1 MSEGMGLFIL
11 GIVTTLTILFLF
23 GRIKIRSGRPVIERA
38 INRRLSEGPYIVA
51 VGGGTGLSTLLRGI
65 KSFTR
70 NITAVVAVTDEGG
83 SSGRLRNEWGM
94 LPPGDVR
101 NCIAALAENDSE
113 LKRILDFRF
122 DRGELAGH
130 SLGNLLLLAVTEMSG
145 DFSKAV
151 EKMNHL
157 LSIRGRVLPVTTE
170 GITLMGKTRDG
181 LKVKGELDIS
191 EHGHELNEIW
201 LEPINAKPLPEV
213 LSAVNDADV
222 ILLGPG
228 SLFTSV
234 IPNLLL
240 PDFADKLRDSD
251 VPKIYICNLMTQPDE
266 TQGMNVAQHL
276 DWVSAAIGRVPDF
289 VIANSDPVPDDI
301 IENYRKKGAEPL
313 YLDDMQRDTIKNM
326 GCNCIEAP
334 IMSVFENEKEGRVL
348 RHDSQKLAS
357 VIFRLIR
364 RIKGD

>member
-1 MSEGMGLFIL
+1 MTLFIL
-11 GIVTTLTILFLF
+11 GVITTLVILFMF
-23 GRIKIRSGRPVIERA
+23 GRLKFSSGRPVLERA

-83 SSGRLRNEWGM
+83 SSGRIRNEWGM

-151 EKMNHL
+151 EIMNHL

-170 GITLMGKTRDG
+170 GITLMGKTKGG
-181 LKVKGELDIS
+181 LTVKGELSIS
-191 EHGHELNEIW
+191 EHGRNLSEIW
-201 LEPINAKPLPEV
+201 LEPHDAKPLPDV
-213 LSAVNDADV
+213 LSAVDDADV

-234 IPNLLL
+234 IPNLLMK
-240 PDFADKLRDSD
+240 DFADKLRDSN
-251 VPKIYICNLMTQPDE
+251 VPSIYICNLMTQPEE
-266 TQGMNVAQHL
+266 TQGFNIVQHIE
-276 DWVSAAIGRVPDF
+276 WVSAAVGKTPDY
-289 VIANSDPVPDDI
+289 VIANSQAIPEDI
-301 IENYRKKGAEPL
+301 TERYAEEGATPL
-313 YLDDMQRDTIKNM
+313 YLDAEQRKIIRNM
-326 GCNCIEAP
+326 SCECVEDD
-334 IMSVFENEKEGRVL
+334 IMSVYDSAKEKRVL
-348 RHDSQKLAS
+348 RHDPQKLAS
-357 VIFRLIR
+357 VIFRIIR
-364 RIKGD
+364 RIYDD

>member
-1 MSEGMGLFIL
+1 MSFLLGVLSTLIL
-11 GIVTTLTILFLF
+11 LYMF
-23 GRIKIRSGRPVIERA
+23 GRLRVSSGRGVMERA
-38 INRRLSEGPYIVA
+38 ISRRLSSGPYILA

-65 KSFTR
+65 KAFTR

-101 NCIAALAENDSE
+101 NCMAALAENDNE
-113 LKRILDFRF
+113 LKRILEFRF

-130 SLGNLLLLAVTEMSG
+130 SLGNLLLLAVTEMYG
-145 DFSKAV
+145 DFSTGVKQ
-151 EKMNHL
+151 MNHL

-170 GITLMGKTRDG
+170 GIDLRGRTKGG
-181 LKVKGELDIS
+181 LEVKGELAVS
-191 EHGHELNEIW
+191 KHGHELNELW
-201 LEPINAKPLPEV
+201 VEPVNARPLPEV
-213 LSAVNDADV
+213 LSAVDEADV

-251 VPKIYICNLMTQPDE
+251 IPKIYICNLMTQPEE
-266 TQGMNVAQHL
+266 TQGMNIVQHL
-276 DWVSAAIGRVPDF
+276 DWVSAALGSVPDF
-289 VIANSDPVPDDI
+289 VVANSEAIPDDI
-301 IENYRKKGAEPL
+301 VEAYKLQGASPL
-313 YLDDMQRDTIKNM
+313 YLDYHQRDMIRNM
-326 GCNCIEAP
+326 GCIYIEAP
-334 IMSVFENEKEGRVL
+334 IMSVFESEKEGRVL

-357 VIFRLIR
+357 VIFKLIR
-364 RIKGD
+364 RMDD